1 LLAIDISFKERRDWV
16 SDASGTKGIAM
27 SGIEEITTI
36 QTSLLATPLHHADGM
51 AAYHQVV
58 EELDCYRH
66 LGRIAQN
73 LRQAL
78 HPTEVLKQAVEAV
91 RQLLS
96 IDSAVLYRF
105 QTEEDAI
112 AAVEATPHSSV
123 SILFDPVDQATAR
136 SLTEIFQHLSL
147 FIIDGNPSEDCPVE
161 IRRLMQQYRAK
172 AALMTVIQW
181 EDNLL
186 GIICAYQID
195 NTRHWKTFEA
205 EALQQLATEVAI
217 ALQQAALYQES
228 KQLNVQ
234 VQERTVELKRSLDFE
249 SALRRITDKVRDSL
263 DETQILQ
270 AAVEELTLGLKL
282 GGCNASLYDWAEGT
296 STIRYEY
303 IHSIPTYW
311 GRVAQMAN
319 FPEAYQQL
327 QQGQY
332 FQFCSL
338 LPNPDRGR
346 VSTLACPIF
355 VDTQSA
361 EGIAQT
367 VLGDLWLIHHE
378 DYIYKEFEIRLV
390 EQVAN
395 QCAIAIRQA
404 RLYQAS
410 QVQVQEL
417 EKLNRL
423 KDEFL
428 STVSHELRT
437 PIANV
442 KMAIKMLRLAPTEE
456 KRNQYLDILDEQSLR
471 EANLINDLLEFQRL
485 EGASCPIA
493 LQPLRLHPIALQPL
507 QLPEWLLEL
516 VAPFQAQF
524 ISREQTFSLDLPEN
538 LPTLFS
544 DVIILRRI
552 LFELLNNAC
561 KYTAPGGK
569 ICLSVTYDPAEHPA
583 IVFQVGNHAQI
594 PKEELPKVFDKF
606 YRCPNADPWSQGG
619 TGLGLALVDNL
630 VKQLQAAIAVNSHNQ
645 WTTFTVKHPMR
656 IE

>member
-1 LLAIDISFKERRDWV
+1 
-16 SDASGTKGIAM
+16 M
-27 SGIEEITTI
+27 SGNFEEITTI
-36 QTSLLATPLHHADGM
+36 QTPLLATQLSRSDGM

-58 EELDCYRH
+58 EELNCYRNM
-66 LGRIAQN
+66 GRIAQN

-78 HPTEVLKQAVEAV
+78 HPTDVLKQAVEIV

-96 IDSAVLYRF
+96 VDGAVLYRF
-105 QTEEDAI
+105 QTEEEAI
-112 AAVEATPHSSV
+112 AAIESTSSERT

-136 SLTEIFQHLSL
+136 RLTEIFQQLSL
-147 FIIDGNPSEDCPVE
+147 FIIDGDYLANCPAE
-161 IRRLMQQYRAK
+161 IGCLMEQHQAK
-172 AALMTVIQW
+172 AALITVIQW
-181 EDNLL
+181 EGDLI
-186 GIICAYQID
+186 GIICAYQVDDI
-195 NTRHWKTFEA
+195 RHWKTFEA
-205 EALQQLATEVAI
+205 EALQQLSTEVAI
-217 ALQQAALYQES
+217 ALQQAALYQEA
-228 KQLNVQ
+228 KQLNAK
-234 VQERTVELKRSLDFE
+234 VQEHTLELKRSLDFE
-249 SALRRITDKVRDSL
+249 SMLRRITDKVRDSL
-263 DETQILQ
+263 DENHILQ
-270 AAVEELTLGLKL
+270 AAVEELTLGLNL
-282 GGCNASLYDWAEGT
+282 GGCNASLYNWAEGT

-327 QQGQY
+327 QQGQS

-338 LPNPDRGR
+338 LPNPERGR

-355 VDTQSA
+355 VDTKSA
-361 EGIAQT
+361 EDLEQK

-378 DYIYKEFEIRLV
+378 DHIYKEFEIRLV

-404 RLYQAS
+404 RLYKAS

-423 KDEFL
+423 KDEFV

-442 KMAIKMLRLAPTEE
+442 KMAIKMLRLAPSEQ

-471 EANLINDLLEFQRL
+471 EAELINDLLEFQRL
-485 EGASCPIA
+485 EGSSCPIA

-516 VAPFQAQF
+516 VEPFQSQF
-524 ISREQTFSLDLPEN
+524 ITREQTFNLDLPEN
-538 LPTLFS
+538 LPTLMS
-544 DVIILRRI
+544 DAKILRRI

-561 KYTAPGGK
+561 KYTVPGGK
-569 ICLSVTYDPAEHPA
+569 ICLSVTYEASDRPA
-583 IVFQVGNHAQI
+583 IIFRVGNRAHI
-594 PKEELPKVFDKF
+594 PKEELAKVFDKF

-630 VKQLQAAIAVNSHNQ
+630 VKQLQGAIAVKSQND
-645 WTTFTVKHPMR
+645 WTTFTVKHPIR

>member
-1 LLAIDISFKERRDWV
+1 
-16 SDASGTKGIAM
+16 M
-27 SGIEEITTI
+27 SGSLEEITII
-36 QTSLLATPLHHADGM
+36 QTSLLATPLHHSDGM

-58 EELDCYRH
+58 EELNCYRNM
-66 LGRIAQN
+66 GRIAQN

-78 HPTEVLKQAVEAV
+78 HPTEVLKQAVETV

-96 IDSAVLYRF
+96 VDGAVLYRF

-112 AAVEATPHSSV
+112 AAFESTAHSRV

-136 SLTEIFQHLSL
+136 GLTEIFQQLSL
-147 FIIDGNPSEDCPVE
+147 FIIDSSIDDSHSTDCPIE
-161 IRRLMQQYRAK
+161 IRRLMQQHRAK
-172 AALMTVIQW
+172 AALITVIQW
-181 EDNLL
+181 EGDLI

-195 NTRHWKTFEA
+195 HTRHWKTFEA
-205 EALQQLATEVAI
+205 EALQQLSTEVAI
-217 ALQQAALYQES
+217 ALQQAALYQEA
-228 KQLNVQ
+228 KQLNAQ

-249 SALRRITDKVRDSL
+249 SMLRRITDKVRDSL
-263 DETQILQ
+263 DENSILQ

-338 LPNPDRGR
+338 LPNPARGR

-355 VDTQSA
+355 VDTKSA
-361 EGIAQT
+361 EGMEQNI
-367 VLGDLWLIHHE
+367 LGDLWLIHHE
-378 DYIYKEFEIRLV
+378 DYIYTEFEIRLV

-404 RLYQAS
+404 RLYQTS

-471 EANLINDLLEFQRL
+471 EAELINDLLEFQRL
-485 EGASCPIA
+485 EGTSCSIA
-493 LQPLRLHPIALQPL
+493 LQSLQLHPVVLQPL
-507 QLPEWLLEL
+507 QLQAWLLKL
-516 VAPFQAQF
+516 VEPFQAQF
-524 ISREQTFSLDLPEN
+524 LNREQTFSLDLPEN
-538 LPTLFS
+538 LPTLLS

-561 KYTAPGGK
+561 KYTASGGK
-569 ICLSVTYDPAEHPA
+569 ICLKVTHETSDRPA
-583 IVFQVGNHAQI
+583 IIFQVGNRAHI
-594 PKEELPKVFDKF
+594 PKEELTKVFNKF

-630 VKQLQAAIAVNSHNQ
+630 VKQLQGAIAVNSQND

-656 IE
+656 TD

>member
-1 LLAIDISFKERRDWV
+1 
-16 SDASGTKGIAM
+16 M
-27 SGIEEITTI
+27 SGNIDDLTTI
-36 QTSLLATPLHHADGM
+36 QTSLSATQLQRPDNL

-58 EELDCYRH
+58 EELNCYRNM
-66 LGRIAQN
+66 GRIAQN
-73 LRQAL
+73 LRQAF
-78 HPTEVLKQAVEAV
+78 HPTEVLKQAVETVRHLFAV
-91 RQLLS
+91 
-96 IDSAVLYRF
+96 DGAVLYRF
-105 QTEEDAI
+105 QTQEEAI
-112 AAVEATPHSSV
+112 AAVESTPHSSV
-123 SILFDPVDQATAR
+123 SILFDPVDQATAQG
-136 SLTEIFQHLSL
+136 LTKLFQHISL
-147 FIIDGNPSEDCPVE
+147 FIIDNAYSEDCPVE
-161 IRRLMQQYRAK
+161 IHRLLQQHQAK
-172 AALMTVIQW
+172 AALITVIQG
-181 EDNLL
+181 ETELL
-186 GIICAYQID
+186 GIICAYQVD
-195 NTRHWKTFEA
+195 QPRHWKTFEA
-205 EALQQLATEVAI
+205 EALQQLSTEVAI
-217 ALQQAALYQES
+217 ALQQAALYQEAH
-228 KQLNVQ
+228 QLNVQ

-249 SALRRITDKVRDSL
+249 SVLRRITDKVRDSL

-270 AAVEELTLGLKL
+270 AAVEELTLGLHL

-327 QQGQY
+327 RQGQY

-355 VDTQSA
+355 VDAESA
-361 EGIAQT
+361 KGVEQT

-378 DYIYKEFEIRLV
+378 DYIYKDFEIRLV

-437 PIANV
+437 PLANV

-456 KRNQYLDILDEQSLR
+456 KRNRYLDILEEQSLR

-485 EGASCPIA
+485 EGASCAIA
-493 LQPLRLHPIALQPL
+493 LQPLRLHPVALQPL
-507 QLPEWLLEL
+507 QLQKWLLEL
-516 VAPFQAQF
+516 VEPFQDQF
-524 ISREQTFSLDLPEN
+524 INREQTFILDLPEN

-544 DVIILRRI
+544 DVIILQRI

-569 ICLSVTYDPAEHPA
+569 ICLSVTYETTEHPT
-583 IVFQVGNHAQI
+583 IIFQVGNYAQI
-594 PKEELPKVFDKF
+594 PKEELTKVFDKF

-619 TGLGLALVDNL
+619 TGLGLALVQTL
-630 VKQLQAAIAVNSHNQ
+630 VKQLQATIAVNSQNE
-645 WTTFTVKHPMR
+645 WTTFTVKHPLR
-656 IE
+656 ID

>member
-1 LLAIDISFKERRDWV
+1 MN
-16 SDASGTKGIAM
+16 GN
-27 SGIEEITTI
+27 IEDITTI
-36 QTSLLATPLHHADGM
+36 QNSLSATQLQRPDNM

-58 EELDCYRH
+58 EELNCYRNM
-66 LGRIAQN
+66 GRIAQN
-73 LRQAL
+73 LRQAF
-78 HPTEVLKQAVEAV
+78 HPTEVLKQAVETV
-91 RQLLS
+91 RQLFAV
-96 IDSAVLYRF
+96 DGAVLYRF
-105 QTEEDAI
+105 QTQEEAI
-112 AAVEATPHSSV
+112 AAVESTPHNSV
-123 SILFDPVDQATAR
+123 SILFDPVDQATAQG
-136 SLTEIFQHLSL
+136 LTQLFQHLSL
-147 FIIDGNPSEDCPVE
+147 LIIDNTDSEDCPVE
-161 IRRLMQQYRAK
+161 IHRLLQQHQAK
-172 AALMTVIQW
+172 AALITVIQG
-181 EDNLL
+181 ETELL
-186 GIICAYQID
+186 GIICAYQVD
-195 NTRHWKTFEA
+195 QPRHWKTFEA
-205 EALQQLATEVAI
+205 EALQQLSTEVAI
-217 ALQQAALYQES
+217 ALQQAALYQEA

-249 SALRRITDKVRDSL
+249 SVLRRITDKVRDSL

-327 QQGQY
+327 RQGQY

-355 VDTQSA
+355 VDAESA
-361 EGIAQT
+361 KGVEQT

-378 DYIYKEFEIRLV
+378 DYIYKDFEIRLV

-437 PIANV
+437 PLANV

-456 KRNQYLDILDEQSLR
+456 KRNRYLDILEEQSLR
-471 EANLINDLLEFQRL
+471 ETNLINDLLEFQRL
-485 EGASCPIA
+485 EGAACA
-493 LQPLRLHPIALQPL
+493 LQPLRPHPVALQPL
-507 QLPEWLLEL
+507 QLRTWLLEL
-516 VAPFQAQF
+516 VEPFQAQF
-524 ISREQTFSLDLPEN
+524 TNREQTFILDLPEN

-544 DVIILRRI
+544 DGIILQRI
-552 LFELLNNAC
+552 LFELLTNAC

-569 ICLSVTYDPAEHPA
+569 ICLSVTHESTEPPT
-583 IVFQVGNHAQI
+583 IIFQVGNYAQI
-594 PKEELPKVFDKF
+594 PKEELTKVFDKF

-619 TGLGLALVDNL
+619 TGLGLALVQTL
-630 VKQLQAAIAVNSHNQ
+630 VKQLQAAIAVNSQNE
-645 WTTFTVKHPMR
+645 WTTFTVKHPLR
-656 IE
+656 IN

>member
-1 LLAIDISFKERRDWV
+1 
-16 SDASGTKGIAM
+16 M
-27 SGIEEITTI
+27 SRSIEEVTTI
-36 QTSLLATPLHHADGM
+36 QTSLSTTQPHQSDST

-58 EELDCYRH
+58 EELNCYRNM
-66 LGRIAQN
+66 GRIAQN
-73 LRQAL
+73 LRQAS
-78 HPTEVLKQAVEAV
+78 HPTEVLKQAVETV
-91 RQLLS
+91 RQLFAV
-96 IDSAVLYRF
+96 DGAVLYRF
-105 QTEEDAI
+105 QTQEDAI
-112 AAVEATPHSSV
+112 AAVESTPHSNV
-123 SILFDPVDQATAR
+123 SILFDPVDQATAQG
-136 SLTEIFQHLSL
+136 LTEIFQHLSL
-147 FIIDGNPSEDCPVE
+147 FIIDNTYSEKYPVE
-161 IRRLMQQYRAK
+161 IRRLMQQHQAT
-172 AALMTVIQW
+172 AALITVIQG
-181 EDNLL
+181 ETELL
-186 GIICAYQID
+186 GIICAYQTD
-195 NTRHWKTFEA
+195 HARHWKTFEA
-205 EALQQLATEVAI
+205 EALQQLSTEVAI
-217 ALQQAALYQES
+217 ALQQAALYQEA

-249 SALRRITDKVRDSL
+249 SVLRRITDKVRDSL

-327 QQGQY
+327 RQGQY

-355 VDTQSA
+355 VDAASA
-361 EGIAQT
+361 EGMEQA

-437 PIANV
+437 PLANV

-456 KRNQYLDILDEQSLR
+456 KRNRYLDILEEQSLR
-471 EANLINDLLEFQRL
+471 ETNLINDLLEFQRL
-485 EGASCPIA
+485 EGASCPIDPQPLRLYPVA
-493 LQPLRLHPIALQPL
+493 LQPLRLQ
-507 QLPEWLLEL
+507 EWLLEL
-516 VAPFQAQF
+516 VEPFQAQF
-524 ISREQTFSLDLPEN
+524 INREQTFILDLPEN

-544 DVIILRRI
+544 DVIILQRI

-569 ICLSVTYDPAEHPA
+569 IRLSVTYDLTEHPT
-583 IVFQVGNHAQI
+583 IIFQVGNYAQI
-594 PKEELPKVFDKF
+594 PKEELTKVFDKF
-606 YRCPNADPWSQGG
+606 YRCPSADPWSQGG
-619 TGLGLALVDNL
+619 TGLGLALVHNL
-630 VKQLQAAIAVNSHNQ
+630 VEQLQAAIAVSSQND

>member
-1 LLAIDISFKERRDWV
+1 M
-16 SDASGTKGIAM
+16 AM
-27 SGIEEITTI
+27 SGNIEEITTI
-36 QTSLLATPLHHADGM
+36 QTSLLATQLPRSDNM

-58 EELDCYRH
+58 EELNCYRNM
-66 LGRIAQN
+66 GRIAQN

-78 HPTEVLKQAVEAV
+78 HPTEVLKQAVETV
-91 RQLLS
+91 RQLFAV
-96 IDSAVLYRF
+96 DGAVLYRF
-105 QTEEDAI
+105 QTQEEAI
-112 AAVEATPHSSV
+112 AAIESTSHSSV
-123 SILFDPVDQATAR
+123 SILSDPVDQATAQG
-136 SLTEIFQHLSL
+136 LTKIFQQLSL
-147 FIIDGNPSEDCPVE
+147 FIIDNDPSEDCPVE
-161 IRRLMQQYRAK
+161 ICHLMEQHRAK
-172 AALMTVIQW
+172 AALIAVIRW
-181 EDNLL
+181 EDELL
-186 GIICAYQID
+186 GIICAYQD
-195 NTRHWKTFEA
+195 QARHWRTFEA
-205 EALQQLATEVAI
+205 EALQQLSTEVAI
-217 ALQQAALYQES
+217 ALQQAALYQEA

-249 SALRRITDKVRDSL
+249 SVLRRITDKVRDSL

-355 VDTQSA
+355 VDTKSA
-361 EGIAQT
+361 EGREQT

-378 DYIYKEFEIRLV
+378 GYIYKEFEIRLV

-437 PIANV
+437 PLANV

-456 KRNQYLDILDEQSLR
+456 KRNQYLDILEEQSLR

-485 EGASCPIA
+485 EGAFCPIA
-493 LQPLRLHPIALQPL
+493 LQPLRLHPIAVQPL
-507 QLPEWLLEL
+507 RLQEWLLEL
-516 VAPFQAQF
+516 VEPFQAQF
-524 ISREQTFSLDLPEN
+524 INREQTFILDLPEN

-544 DVIILRRI
+544 DVIILQRI

-569 ICLSVTYDPAEHPA
+569 ICLSVTYEA
-583 IVFQVGNHAQI
+583 IEQPIIIFQVGNYAQI
-594 PKEELPKVFDKF
+594 PKEEITKVFDKF
-606 YRCPNADPWSQGG
+606 YRCPNVDPWSQGG
-619 TGLGLALVDNL
+619 TGLGLALVHNL
-630 VKQLQAAIAVNSHNQ
+630 VKQLQGAIAVNSHNN

>member
-1 LLAIDISFKERRDWV
+1 
-16 SDASGTKGIAM
+16 M
-27 SGIEEITTI
+27 SGSLEEITTI
-36 QTSLLATPLHHADGM
+36 QTSALLSVPQDGL

-58 EELDCYRH
+58 EELECYRSM
-66 LGRIAQN
+66 GRIAQS

-91 RQLLS
+91 RQLLVV
-96 IDSAVLYRF
+96 DGAVLYRF
-105 QTEEDAI
+105 QTEDEAI
-112 AAVEATPHSSV
+112 AAVEGTRAGV
-123 SILFDPVDQATAR
+123 SILFDPVDQTTAR
-136 SLTEIFQHLSL
+136 GLMEIAGQLSL
-147 FIIDGNPSEDCPVE
+147 LIVDRNVEGELADCPVE
-161 IRRLMQQYRAK
+161 IRRLMKRQRAS
-172 AALMTVIQW
+172 AALITVIQW
-181 EDNLL
+181 EGELL
-186 GIICAYQID
+186 GLVCAYQVD
-195 NTRHWKTFEA
+195 GARHWKTFEA
-205 EALQQLATEVAI
+205 EALQQLSTEVAI
-217 ALQQAALYQES
+217 ALQQAALYQEA
-228 KQLNVQ
+228 KQLNSQ

-249 SALRRITDKVRDSL
+249 SVLRRITDKVRDSL
-263 DETQILQ
+263 DENQILQ
-270 AAVEELTLGLKL
+270 AAVEELTLGLNL
-282 GGCNASLYDWAEGT
+282 GGCNASLYDWAEKT

-303 IHSIPTYW
+303 IHSIPTYH
-311 GRVAQMAN
+311 GRVAPMSS
-319 FPEAYQQL
+319 FPEAYEQL
-327 QQGQY
+327 RQGHY

-355 VDTQSA
+355 VDAKSV
-361 EGIAQT
+361 EGREER

-442 KMAIKMLRLAPTEE
+442 KMAIKMLRLAPTDE

-471 EANLINDLLEFQRL
+471 EAELINDLLDLQRL
-485 EGASCPIA
+485 EVASCPIA
-493 LQPLRLHPIALQPL
+493 LQPLVLQ
-507 QLPEWLLEL
+507 EWLLEL
-516 VAPFQAQF
+516 VEPFRARF
-524 ISREQTFSLDLPEN
+524 VHREQTFSLDFPDE

-544 DVIILRRI
+544 DAIILRRI

-561 KYTAPGGK
+561 KYTAPGGQ
-569 ICLSVTYDPAEHPA
+569 IRLGVTYAQERGA
-583 IVFQVGNHAQI
+583 IAFEVGNYAQI
-594 PKEELPKVFDKF
+594 PKEELNKVFDKF
-606 YRCPNADPWSQGG
+606 YRCPNADPWRQGG
-619 TGLGLALVDNL
+619 TGLGLALVEKL
-630 VKQLQAAIAVNSHNQ
+630 VRQLQGAIAVDSQ
-645 WTTFTVKHPMR
+645 DEWTTFTVEHPMG
-656 IE
+656 IG

>member
-1 LLAIDISFKERRDWV
+1 M
-16 SDASGTKGIAM
+16 AM
-27 SGIEEITTI
+27 SGNIEEITTI
-36 QTSLLATPLHHADGM
+36 QTALSATRLPHSDNM

-58 EELDCYRH
+58 EELNCYRDM
-66 LGRIAQN
+66 GRIAQN

-78 HPTEVLKQAVEAV
+78 HPTEVLKQAVETV
-91 RQLLS
+91 RQLFAV
-96 IDSAVLYRF
+96 DGAVLYRF
-105 QTEEDAI
+105 QTEEEAI
-112 AAVEATPHSSV
+112 AAVESTPHSSV
-123 SILFDPVDQATAR
+123 SILFDPVDQATAQG
-136 SLTEIFQHLSL
+136 LTKIFQKLSL
-147 FIIDGNPSEDCPVE
+147 FIVDKNHLEDCPVE
-161 IRRLMQQYRAK
+161 IYRLMQQHRAK
-172 AALMTVIQW
+172 TALITVIRG
-181 EDNLL
+181 EDELL
-186 GIICAYQID
+186 GIICAYQISQA
-195 NTRHWKTFEA
+195 RHWKTFEV
-205 EALQQLATEVAI
+205 EALQQLSTEVAI
-217 ALQQAALYQES
+217 ALQQAALYQEA

-249 SALRRITDKVRDSL
+249 SVLRRITDKVRDSL

-282 GGCNASLYDWAEGT
+282 GGCNASLYDWSEGT

-319 FPEAYQQL
+319 FPEVYQQL

-355 VDTQSA
+355 VDAESA
-361 EGIAQT
+361 EGMKQT

-437 PIANV
+437 PLANV

-456 KRNQYLDILDEQSLR
+456 KRNQYLNILEEQSLR

-485 EGASCPIA
+485 EGSSFPIA

-507 QLPEWLLEL
+507 RLQEWVLEL
-516 VAPFQAQF
+516 VQPLQAQF
-524 ISREQTFSLDLPEN
+524 ITREQTFLLDLSEN

-544 DVIILRRI
+544 DAVILQRI

-569 ICLSVTYDPAEHPA
+569 ICLSVRYEA
-583 IVFQVGNHAQI
+583 IEQPIIIFQVGNYARI
-594 PKEELPKVFDKF
+594 PKEELAKVFDKF

-619 TGLGLALVDNL
+619 TGLGLALVHNL
-630 VKQLQAAIAVNSHNQ
+630 VKQLQATIAVDSKNE
-645 WTTFTVKHPMR
+645 WTTFTLKHPMR
-656 IE
+656 ID